1 MDLMIRKAKTS
12 DLARLTD
19 IYNQA
24 IESGYCTCD
33 TEKCTTATRK
43 TWLKDH
49 SNSAYPIFVF
59 IKDAFIVGYAYF
71 SPYRSGRKAVSNV
84 AEISY
89 YIDFSFHGL
98 GIGTQIINFMLKQ
111 AKNLGYSSLL
121 AILLS
126 CNHSSIRLLEK
137 YHFSQCGKLP
147 GVAQI
152 KGIFYDHL
160 YYIKNL
166 NIR

>member
-1 MDLMIRKAKTS
+1 MIRKAKTS

-71 SPYRSGRKAVSNV
+71 SPYRSGRKAVLNV

-147 GVAQI
+147 GIAQI